1 MRKIF
6 LTLSFIFFVIPIVI
20 SQDLPS
26 YIPTD
31 GLVAYYPF
39 NGNANDQSGNGN
51 HGTVN
56 GASLTS
62 DRNGVENSSYLFD
75 NSNISIENQF
85 YNNGYETYTINIWF
99 LTNNPSKTM
108 QCLLNTTPH
117 DGEGIGYN
125 HENALNTFSH
135 GKNSNVSQHLW
146 DIFSSNPFGFQ
157 VQENMWYMIT
167 IVKNSGNYS
176 YYVNKSLDKTS
187 TTSLTA
193 ENQNTGLIFG
203 STALGSEFLS
213 GKLDD
218 IGIWNRVLS
227 EQEIQNLYTSSSG
240 DILLNGTVS
249 AENNQIKNVADPTH
263 TQDAATKGYV
273 DSNVNSF
280 SGSYNDLTDTPTMYT
295 QAEVDAIISSLQE
308 QIDVL
313 QTATGSG
320 NITDQDGN
328 SYPYLTF
335 GTQTWTTEPAA
346 METYRDGT
354 VIPQVDS
361 TSDWANL
368 TTGAW
373 CYYENDSSKVK
384 LYNWYAVVG
393 IHDAASL
400 TDVSLRKEFAP
411 EGWHVPSKNELIT
424 LIDYF
429 ISSGYNYDNTTSFNK
444 IAKAVASKTGWIT
457 STVDGTPGNN
467 SENNNSTG
475 FNLHPHGYRTNTGGF
490 GLSSQAGYFW
500 TVDDARG
507 GNSVG
512 TLLAYN
518 SVSLGYANSPYA
530 ATFSKPFGLSV
541 RLVKD

>member
-56 GASLTS
+56 GATLTS

-99 LTNNPSKTM
+99 LTYNPSKTM

-176 YYVNKSLDKTS
+176 YYVNKSLDKIS

-203 STALGSEFLS
+203 STSLGSEFLS

-263 TQDAATKGYV
+263 SQDVTTKKYV
-273 DSNVNSF
+273 DSKTSEISNSQNISNNSQIGLTGVVYDLEGNRYETVIMCDGKQWTTQYLNVSF
-280 SGSYNDLTDTPTMYT
+280 FANGDPIPEVVGNDAWRDLTTP
-295 QAEVDAIISSLQE
+295 
-308 QIDVL
+308 
-313 QTATGSG
+313 
-320 NITDQDGN
+320 
-328 SYPYLTF
+328 
-335 GTQTWTTEPAA
+335 
-346 METYRDGT
+346 
-354 VIPQVDS
+354 
-361 TSDWANL
+361 
-368 TTGAW
+368 AW
-373 CYYENDSSKVK
+373 CYPFNEDSGIGK
-384 LYNWYAVVG
+384 LYNGFA
-393 IHDAASL
+393 L
-400 TDVSLRKEFAP
+400 TDARGLAP
-411 EGWHVPSKNELIT
+411 EGWHIATEDDWNNLIECLGGADVAGGKIKLSGTEYWAAPNVGSGPSGKASN
-424 LIDYF
+424 
-429 ISSGYNYDNTTSFNK
+429 SSGMSLTP
-444 IAKAVASKTGWIT
+444 AASREGAN
-457 STVDGTPGNN
+457 GN
-467 SENNNSTG
+467 
-475 FNLHPHGYRTNTGGF
+475 FY
-490 GLSSQAGYFW
+490 SQ
-500 TVDDARG
+500 
-507 GNSVG
+507 NSVG
-512 TLLAYN
+512 FWNYSTID
-518 SVSLGYANSPYA
+518 GRRPYVELIGDQA
-530 ATFSKPFGLSV
+530 RINQGLTDPYDGSYIL
-541 RLVKD
+541 LVKD